1 MPVSVEE
8 IIYTYCQ
15 GLLNPHPDYYEGRG
29 NNLRD
34 LNSNILEMVY
44 KGIHQE
50 IGAAAAKSFVNMVK
64 DMKNTNAKGFL
75 DDLYRLER
83 KEWRY
88 SQPVMKVRAKEG
100 VWQVPDGEGEVKP
113 APQPVVRRVAEVLN
127 AFRKHAPVVGHDK
140 RVTEDFLAAHKAEIE
155 ASGLS
160 GSYGGAFSQ

>member
-1 MPVSVEE
+1 
-8 IIYTYCQ
+8 
-15 GLLNPHPDYYEGRG
+15 LNPHPDYYEGRG

-34 LNSNILEMVY
+34 LNSRILEMVY
-44 KGIHQE
+44 GGIRQE
-50 IGAAAAKSFVNMVK
+50 VGPAAAKAFVNMVK

-88 SQPVMKVRAKEG
+88 SQLVMKVRAKEG
-100 VWQVPDGEGEVKP
+100 VWQVPEGEGAGKP
-113 APQPVVRRVAEVLN
+113 APQPMVRRVAEVLN

>member
-8 IIYTYCQ
+8 IIYAHCQ
-15 GLLNPHPDYYEGRG
+15 GLLNPRPDYYEGRG

-34 LNSNILEMVY
+34 LNSRILEMVY
-44 KGIHQE
+44 GGIHQE

-100 VWQVPDGEGEVKP
+100 VWQVAQEGEGKP

-140 RVTEDFLAAHKAEIE
+140 SVTEDFLAAHKAEIE